1 MNGLSSPSDIVNAFK
16 DVYENIFRAG
26 FTSSDDILRFRIELK
41 ERCESETFQRFT
53 ADDVIKASLQL
64 KSNKKDADLQLF
76 SDAIINALH
85 DFYAVLCTL
94 INAIIFHGHVPAQWL
109 LGSIIPLLKS
119 ANIDKSVTSS
129 YRPITLSSL
138 FGKIVDIIILDRYH
152 LALSS
157 CDMQFGFKRAHS
169 TAH

>member
-1 MNGLSSPSDIVNAFK
+1 MRIFSEQALHHLMTFNGFVLN
-16 DVYENIFRAG
+16 
-26 FTSSDDILRFRIELK
+26 LK

-53 ADDVIKASLQL
+53 ADDVIKACLQL
-64 KSNKKDADLQLF
+64 KSNKKDADLHLF

-94 INAIIFHGHVPAQWL
+94 INAIIFHGYVPAQWL
-109 LGSIIPLLKS
+109 LGIIIPLLKS

-152 LALSS
+152 LASPRVTCNL
-157 CDMQFGFKRAHS
+157 DLNEHTLQL
-169 TAH
+169 TALMLLKKSLNIT